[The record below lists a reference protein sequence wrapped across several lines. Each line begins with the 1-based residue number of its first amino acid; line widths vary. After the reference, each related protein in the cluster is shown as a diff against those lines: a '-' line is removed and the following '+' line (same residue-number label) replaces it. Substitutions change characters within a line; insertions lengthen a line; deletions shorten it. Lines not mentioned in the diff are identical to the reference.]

1 MALIKAYLFAVVRD
15 IVAVLVGISPVVP
28 SAAVDVAVPR
38 IGGVHM
44 VVARS
49 ALKDVVTYAT
59 VDDVGTPV
67 PVNLVGLRTAPN
79 VVAASLAPDGV
90 GAVVAAYLVCPS
102 GPFSTSS
109 LFVPLMSLA
118 SAGTAST
125 ATITATTTDTP
136 RTRIEYVLNYFT
148 LLLYP
153 E

>member
-1 MALIKAYLFAVVRD
+1 MALVKAYLFAVVRD

-90 GAVVAAYLVCPS
+90 GAVVAAYLVCPQAA
-102 GPFSTSS
+102 
-109 LFVPLMSLA
+109 L
-118 SAGTAST
+118 SAHRHCSC
-125 ATITATTTDTP
+125 
-136 RTRIEYVLNYFT
+136 R
-148 LLLYP
+148 
-153 E
+153 